1 MNIIEIISGVLLIL
15 SCIAIVLAVMFQEA
29 KTGLSGSVGG
39 NTSESFFSGNKT
51 MTNQGMLS
59 RITKICTI
67 ILVILTLVV
76 NGVNLWMK

>member
-1 MNIIEIISGVLLIL
+1 MNVIEIISGVLLIL
-15 SCIAIVLAVMFQEA
+15 SCIAIVLAVMFQQA

-39 NTSESFFSGNKT
+39 NSAESFFSGNKS

-59 RITKICTI
+59 KITKIASI
-67 ILVILTLVV
+67 ALVVLTLIV